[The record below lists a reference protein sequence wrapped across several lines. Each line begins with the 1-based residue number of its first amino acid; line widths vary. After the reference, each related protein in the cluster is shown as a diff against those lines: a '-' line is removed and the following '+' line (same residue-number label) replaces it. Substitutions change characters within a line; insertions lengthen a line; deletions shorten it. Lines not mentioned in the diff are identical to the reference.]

1 MKPWMR
7 VESHVPVRELQREVD
22 HLRREVQ
29 SLWCHILRIE
39 EEEFVVA
46 TSFHPTQE
54 NTMTP
59 SAPGNS
65 IVVDFTPVPANATL
79 TTPPTI
85 VSSDNTNA
93 PIVVDPTGLIAT
105 VNLPNDAVVGTA
117 FTLTCSYTN
126 PDGNAATGTFSD
138 TIVAPVVDVT
148 GFTSAQTN

>member
-1 MKPWMR
+1 MKSWMR

-22 HLRREVQ
+22 HLRRQVQ

-46 TSFHPTQE
+46 TSFHSTQE
-54 NTMTP
+54 NPMQAFTP
-59 SAPGNS
+59 GST
-65 IVVDFTPVPANATL
+65 IIVDFTPVPENATL

-93 PIVVDPTGLIAT
+93 PITVDPTGLIAT
-105 VNLPNDAVVGTA
+105 INAPSDAVVGTA
-117 FTLTCSYTN
+117 VTLTISYTN
-126 PDGNAATGTFSD
+126 PDGTSATGAFSD
-138 TIVAPVVDVT
+138 TIVAAVVDVT